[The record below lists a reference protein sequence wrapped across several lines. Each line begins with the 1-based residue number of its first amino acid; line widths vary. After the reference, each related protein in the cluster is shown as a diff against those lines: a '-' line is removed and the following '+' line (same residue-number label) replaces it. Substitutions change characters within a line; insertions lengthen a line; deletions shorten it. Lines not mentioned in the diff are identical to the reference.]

1 MAERKTLGTI
11 SVITDSETSYD
22 NIGDVD
28 GGFSP
33 TELKSHI
40 ENHGHEGLCERL
52 AYMSWQVWEALREI
66 NQEKNSG
73 DAVNAAKS
81 TEWHPVD

>member
-28 GGFSP
+28 GGFSSDG
-33 TELKSHI
+33 LKSHI
-40 ENHGHEGLCERL
+40 QNHGHEGLCEKL
-52 AYMSWQVWEALREI
+52 AYMNWQVWETLRKI
-66 NQEKNSG
+66 NEEKNSG
-73 DAVNAAKS
+73 DAVNS
-81 TEWHPVD
+81 TISATN